1 VQYVTYGPYLNGW
14 GATDEDFHQVA
25 AHQNRDNDVEFRQG
39 SQHDAS
45 ALRYNPQ
52 MRLKVREAFSSLEH
66 LQQAS
71 VTISNQ
77 DICSILKNVVSL
89 DLSRESGAKYVKHFL
104 VRPGCARLSST
115 YAENRRVRYDAFAE
129 DVWQAL
135 EKHELVTRSCGARVE
150 YDPKREALPDSM
162 LSDEIVV
169 EPPQPVRAYP
179 CV

>member
-1 VQYVTYGPYLNGW
+1 M
-14 GATDEDFHQVA
+14 A
-25 AHQNRDNDVEFRQG
+25 FRQG

-71 VTISNQ
+71 VMISNQ

-89 DLSRESGAKYVKHFL
+89 DLSQESGAKYVKHFL

-115 YAENRRVRYDAFAE
+115 YAQDRRVRYDAFAE
-129 DVWQAL
+129 DVCQAL
-135 EKHELVTRSCGARVE
+135 EKHKLVTCGARVE

-169 EPPQPVRAYP
+169 EPPQPVRAYV